1 MRRKEEVMSY
11 KGMSMLELQKVM
23 GEKIRKLEEENLTA
37 EEREMAIEDGRI
49 VVSLAK
55 QMINNGRFILD
66 AEKLQ
71 AAIGT
76 LNHSKAN
83 DLIGD

>member
-1 MRRKEEVMSY
+1 MAER
-11 KGMSMLELQKVM
+11 MSMMELQTVM
-23 GEKIRKLEEENLTA
+23 GNSIRKLENENMTA
-37 EEREMAIEDGRI
+37 EEREI
-49 VVSLAK
+49 VLEHAKSVEKMAK

-71 AAIGT
+71 AQIGT
-76 LNHSKAN
+76 LTHSKAV

>member
-1 MRRKEEVMSY
+1 MAER
-11 KGMSMLELQKVM
+11 MSMMELQTVM
-23 GEKIRKLEEENLTA
+23 GNSIRKLENENMTA
-37 EEREMAIEDGRI
+37 EEREI
-49 VVSLAK
+49 VLEHARSVEKMAK

-71 AAIGT
+71 AQIGT
-76 LNHSKAN
+76 LTRSKAV

>member
-23 GEKIRKLEEENLTA
+23 GEKIRKLEEKNLTA

-49 VVSLAK
+49 VVSVAK
-55 QMINNGRFILD
+55 QMINNDRFILD

>member
-1 MRRKEEVMSY
+1 MANRMSMMELQEVM
-11 KGMSMLELQKVM
+11 GNN
-23 GEKIRKLEEENLTA
+23 IRKLENTEMTA
-37 EEREMAIEDGRI
+37 EEREITLEHAKAVEKM
-49 VVSLAK
+49 AK

-71 AAIGT
+71 AQIGT
-76 LNHSKAN
+76 LTHSKAV

>member
-1 MRRKEEVMSY
+1 MSY

-37 EEREMAIEDGRI
+37 EEREMAIEDARI
-49 VVSLAK
+49 VVSVAK
-55 QMINNGRFILD
+55 QMINNGRFVLD

-71 AAIGT
+71 AQIGT

-83 DLIGD
+83 DLIGE

>member
-23 GEKIRKLEEENLTA
+23 GDKIRKLEEKNLTA
-37 EEREMAIEDGRI
+37 EEREIAIEDGRI
-49 VVSLAK
+49 VVSVAK

>member
-1 MRRKEEVMSY
+1 MADR
-11 KGMSMLELQKVM
+11 MSMMELQTVM
-23 GEKIRKLEEENLTA
+23 GENIRKLERENMTA
-37 EEREMAIEDGRI
+37 EEREIALEHARAVERI
-49 VVSLAK
+49 AK

-71 AAIGT
+71 AQIGVLT
-76 LNHSKAN
+76 HSKAV

>member
-1 MRRKEEVMSY
+1 MRRKEEIMSY

-49 VVSLAK
+49 VVSVAK

>member
-1 MRRKEEVMSY
+1 MADR
-11 KGMSMLELQKVM
+11 MSMMELQTVM
-23 GEKIRKLEEENLTA
+23 GNNIRNLERENMTA
-37 EEREMAIEDGRI
+37 EEREIALEHAKAVERI
-49 VVSLAK
+49 AK

-71 AAIGT
+71 AQIGVLT
-76 LNHSKAN
+76 HSKAV

>member
-23 GEKIRKLEEENLTA
+23 GEKIRKLEEKNLTA

>member
-1 MRRKEEVMSY
+1 MANRMSMMELQEVMGNSIRELEN
-11 KGMSMLELQKVM
+11 KSM
-23 GEKIRKLEEENLTA
+23 TA
-37 EEREMAIEDGRI
+37 EEREITLEHARAVEKM
-49 VVSLAK
+49 AK

-71 AAIGT
+71 AQIGT
-76 LNHSKAN
+76 LTHSKAV

>member
-1 MRRKEEVMSY
+1 MSY

-23 GEKIRKLEEENLTA
+23 GEKIRKLEEKNLTA

>member
-1 MRRKEEVMSY
+1 MANRMSMMELQEVMGNSIRELEN
-11 KGMSMLELQKVM
+11 KGM
-23 GEKIRKLEEENLTA
+23 TA
-37 EEREMAIEDGRI
+37 EEREITLEHARAVEKM
-49 VVSLAK
+49 AK

-71 AAIGT
+71 AQIGT
-76 LNHSKAN
+76 LTHSKAV

>member
-1 MRRKEEVMSY
+1 MADR
-11 KGMSMLELQKVM
+11 MSMMELQTVM
-23 GEKIRKLEEENLTA
+23 GENIRKLERENMTA
-37 EEREMAIEDGRI
+37 EEREIALEHAKAVERI
-49 VVSLAK
+49 AK

-71 AAIGT
+71 AQIGVLT
-76 LNHSKAN
+76 HSKAV

>member
-1 MRRKEEVMSY
+1 MKDR
-11 KGMSMLELQKVM
+11 MSMIELQTVM
-23 GEKIRKLEEENLTA
+23 GNHIRALEKKDMTA
-37 EEREMAIEDGRI
+37 EEREITLEHARAVERI
-49 VVSLAK
+49 AK

-71 AAIGT
+71 AQIGT
-76 LNHSKAN
+76 LTHSKAV

>member
-1 MRRKEEVMSY
+1 MSY

-23 GEKIRKLEEENLTA
+23 GEKICKLEEKNLTA

>member
-1 MRRKEEVMSY
+1 MSY

-23 GEKIRKLEEENLTA
+23 GEKIRKLEEKNLTA

-49 VVSLAK
+49 VVSVAK
-55 QMINNGRFILD
+55 QMINNDRFILD

>member
-1 MRRKEEVMSY
+1 MEER
-11 KGMSMLELQKVM
+11 MSMMELQAVM
-23 GEKIRKLEEENLTA
+23 GKNIRKLENENMTA
-37 EEREMAIEDGRI
+37 EEREITLEHARAVERM
-49 VVSLAK
+49 AK

-71 AAIGT
+71 AQIGT
-76 LNHSKAN
+76 LTHSKAV

>member
-1 MRRKEEVMSY
+1 MQDR
-11 KGMSMLELQKVM
+11 MSMMELQTVM
-23 GEKIRKLEEENLTA
+23 GRSIRKLENENMTA
-37 EEREMAIEDGRI
+37 EEREI
-49 VVSLAK
+49 VLEHSRAVEKMAK

-71 AAIGT
+71 AQIGT
-76 LNHSKAN
+76 LTHSKAV

>member
-1 MRRKEEVMSY
+1 MGNR
-11 KGMSMLELQKVM
+11 MSMMELQTVM
-23 GEKIRKLEEENLTA
+23 GNNIRKLENENMTA
-37 EEREMAIEDGRI
+37 EEREITLEHAKAVERI
-49 VVSLAK
+49 AK

-71 AAIGT
+71 AQIGVLT
-76 LNHSKAN
+76 HSKAV

>member
-1 MRRKEEVMSY
+1 MSY
-11 KGMSMLELQKVM
+11 KGMSMMELQKVM
-23 GEKIRKLEEENLTA
+23 GEKIRKLEDKNLSA
-37 EEREMAIEDGRI
+37 EEREMAIEDGRVI
-49 VVSLAK
+49 TSVAK

-71 AAIGT
+71 AQIGT

-83 DLIGD
+83 DLIGE

>member
-1 MRRKEEVMSY
+1 MADR
-11 KGMSMLELQKVM
+11 MSMMELQTVM
-23 GEKIRKLEEENLTA
+23 GDNIRKLERENMTA
-37 EEREMAIEDGRI
+37 EEREIALEHARAVERI
-49 VVSLAK
+49 AK

-71 AAIGT
+71 AQIGVLT
-76 LNHSKAN
+76 HSKAV

>member
-1 MRRKEEVMSY
+1 MANRMSMMELQEVM
-11 KGMSMLELQKVM
+11 GNN
-23 GEKIRKLEEENLTA
+23 IRKLENTEMTA
-37 EEREMAIEDGRI
+37 EEREITLEHAKAVEKM
-49 VVSLAK
+49 AK

-71 AAIGT
+71 AQIGVLT
-76 LNHSKAN
+76 HSKAV